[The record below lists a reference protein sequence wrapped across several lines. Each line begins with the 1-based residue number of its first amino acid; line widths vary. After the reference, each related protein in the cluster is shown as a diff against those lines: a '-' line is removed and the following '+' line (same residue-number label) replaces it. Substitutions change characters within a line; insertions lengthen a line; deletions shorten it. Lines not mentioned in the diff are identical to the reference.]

1 MPYVRAFC
9 FLITAL
15 LAWVGA
21 IAQTLPRSESAQYWD
36 QRGRHLVAGGQY
48 AAAYS
53 AFQLARSLGAP
64 GMVPRMEDAR
74 RKNINQILLQSL
86 LADARSLTE
95 SDPVQSLRLLEHAH
109 RHFPDSSRI
118 LQQAGEL
125 VNQPNLWLYSLKA
138 PQIWPSPGLRY
149 VVAALSPARL
159 FACQGDSLTT
169 LYTFDS
175 PVEDV
180 FFSPDERYVW
190 VATQA
195 GSWLLDCRQRP
206 VRVVNRRPEI
216 VIRAVFAADG
226 RYVMANFWND
236 QTTRLWQ
243 VRAGNLQPTDV
254 KPSGRKQWGFSPDAH
269 YLYSLKSNEQGT
281 TGHLYHLPRRQ
292 PQTGL
297 YADRQP
303 TANRFFVL
311 ARQPVSAR
319 GRGGRKQRHARP
331 AQPVRP

>member
-1 MPYVRAFC
+1 MPQRTARFNWPAVSGRRAWC
-9 FLITAL
+9 R
-15 LAWVGA
+15 AWK
-21 IAQTLPRSESAQYWD
+21 T
-36 QRGRHLVAGGQY
+36 
-48 AAAYS
+48 
-53 AFQLARSLGAP
+53 P
-64 GMVPRMEDAR
+64 GEKTSTRF
-74 RKNINQILLQSL
+74 LLQSL

-125 VNQPNLWLYSLKA
+125 VNQPNLWLHSLKA

-195 GSWLLDCRQRP
+195 GSWLLDCW
-206 VRVVNRRPEI
+206 
-216 VIRAVFAADG
+216 AA
-226 RYVMANFWND
+226 A
-236 QTTRLWQ
+236 
-243 VRAGNLQPTDV
+243 RAGGEPATRDCDPGGV
-254 KPSGRKQWGFSPDAH
+254 RCRW
-269 YLYSLKSNEQGT
+269 SLRDG
-281 TGHLYHLPRRQ
+281 
-292 PQTGL
+292 
-297 YADRQP
+297 
-303 TANRFFVL
+303 
-311 ARQPVSAR
+311 
-319 GRGGRKQRHARP
+319 
-331 AQPVRP
+331 